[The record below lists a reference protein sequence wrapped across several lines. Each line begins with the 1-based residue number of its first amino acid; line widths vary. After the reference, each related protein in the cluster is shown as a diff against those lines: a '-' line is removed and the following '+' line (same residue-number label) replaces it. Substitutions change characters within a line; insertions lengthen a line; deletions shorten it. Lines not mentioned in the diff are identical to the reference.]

1 MSAPVA
7 PAPTSTNAPAS
18 GVSGFFGSLF
28 GSKKP
33 ANSSSLNTAAAGVA
47 LAKGGRR
54 RKHSMKRSKRYTRR
68 HRSKKSKSRRNRK

>member
-18 GVSGFFGSLF
+18 GVSGFFGSMF

-33 ANSSSLNTAAAGVA
+33 ANSGAVAPAAV
-47 LAKGGRR
+47 GGRR
-54 RKHSMKRSKRYTRR
+54 RKHSMKRSKRHTRR
-68 HRSKKSKSRRNRK
+68 HRSKKSKSRRNRH